1 MYSVCALLALE
12 HSGLTLFRIVSLLLV
27 MGTCIDYSLFF
38 SHHGQGTALLR
49 QTVHAV
55 LVCTGSAVLV
65 SAMLALS
72 SVPVPWAIGLTVT
85 IVGSASFI
93 LTVSLAPLLSGRG
106 ADARVRNTRKKARQA
121 YLARDSPCS

>member
-55 LVCTGSAVLV
+55 LVWTGSAVLV

-106 ADARVRNTRKKARQA
+106 ADARVRKPGKKSTASLLGARF
-121 YLARDSPCS
+121 PM

>member
-1 MYSVCALLALE
+1 
-12 HSGLTLFRIVSLLLV
+12 
-27 MGTCIDYSLFF
+27 MGICIDYSLFF
-38 SHHGQGTALLR
+38 SHHGRGTALLR

-93 LTVSLAPLLSGRG
+93 LTTLSLARLLSGRG
-106 ADARVRNTRKKARQA
+106 ADARVRNTR
-121 YLARDSPCS
+121 